1 MVVSVSGSLWR
12 PLAGN
17 LSGNTLRA
25 RNPLQGSLDRSWPEL
40 PNPESDPIPACGLAA
55 GSSRFQL
62 ADSWHFSC
70 NPNFL
75 LLIPAC
81 NRFPYQAWES
91 LLQRNNK
98 SAKLYAQEGA
108 PQLSQSKQNP
118 SNKLKCPFMG
128 PTVERM
134 HCFLSVRKETRGPKN
149 CRISLGRMMLCLLIA
164 EGSRKW
170 SLGVFCRTS
179 NKLMG

>member
-40 PNPESDPIPACGLAA
+40 PNPESDPVPTCSLAA

-62 ADSWHFSC
+62 GRLLALFLQ
-70 NPNFL
+70 PQNFT
-75 LLIPAC
+75 LLIPAI
-81 NRFPYQAWES
+81 NLFPYQAWES

-108 PQLSQSKQNP
+108 TQLSQSKQTP

-134 HCFLSVRKETRGPKN
+134 HCFLSVRKETRGPK
-149 CRISLGRMMLCLLIA
+149 IVGFPW
-164 EGSRKW
+164 EG
-170 SLGVFCRTS
+170 
-179 NKLMG
+179 